1 MIANTNMIE
10 YFNFHA
16 PHDESEAN
24 IVGVFPIIAWEF

>member
-10 YFNFHA
+10 YFNFHS

-24 IVGVFPIIAWEF
+24 IVGVFPIIA